1 MFIGLSPSIA
11 VTLGFSRSTLKKK
24 PSLSFVT
31 SPTHICLFSPIS
43 LSFSLLSTWPAHLPT
58 SLFSFLILGGFEVHL
73 FLFFRWTAG
82 KHLWTER
89 TVNLWLYSHWAKEM
103 KGEACVS
110 SIVVLKV
117 HFLKEHSHKLLYK
130 VLNHL
135 LLKHKLAA
143 FLGYKSQKDFKSL
156 CGIVP
161 HVIQSTPGFVS
172 FFFPKKKI
180 QPHRSGTFVS
190 RSVCAPVK
198 GWTCLFS
205 VSPNIFV

>member
-1 MFIGLSPSIA
+1 MCITESPKASPCVLCPFIGTNGVVVNNSPCCASLTPVNKVYVLCVVFAYTCILCMMSLTTDVHWA
-11 VTLGFSRSTLKKK
+11 LAIHRTLGFSRSTLKKKK

-117 HFLKEHSHKLLYK
+117 HFLKERSHKLLYK

-135 LLKHKLAA
+135 LLKHELAA
-143 FLGYKSQKDFKSL
+143 FLGYKSQ
-156 CGIVP
+156 
-161 HVIQSTPGFVS
+161 
-172 FFFPKKKI
+172 
-180 QPHRSGTFVS
+180 
-190 RSVCAPVK
+190 
-198 GWTCLFS
+198 
-205 VSPNIFV
+205 